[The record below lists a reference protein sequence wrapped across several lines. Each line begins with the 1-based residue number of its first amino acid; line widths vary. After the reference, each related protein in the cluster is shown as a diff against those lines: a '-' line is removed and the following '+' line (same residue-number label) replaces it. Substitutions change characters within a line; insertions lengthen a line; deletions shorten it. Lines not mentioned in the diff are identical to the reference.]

1 MLNRLAP
8 PRGAY
13 DFPRKASFRIILSK
27 VKSDTARRS
36 REFSPSSS
44 FSRFTWLVQLQSP
57 ILSPPAVVRG
67 LRYPDRLNRLTY
79 RLPLTHEN
87 IDLPQP
93 RDDLLW

>member
-13 DFPRKASFRIILSK
+13 DFPRRASFRIILSK

-44 FSRFTWLVQLQSP
+44 FSRLIWSSFNPPYSRRSP
-57 ILSPPAVVRG
+57 
-67 LRYPDRLNRLTY
+67 DRLTY
-79 RLPLTHEN
+79 RLSLTHQN
-87 IDLPQP
+87 IDLAQP
-93 RDDLLW
+93 HYNLLG